1 MPAKERIG
9 VYPGTF
15 DPIHYGHTD
24 IIRRATRVVDRLVIA
39 VAINAGKGPLFTL
52 DERVAMVREEIE
64 HLEGDRPDDKLRER
78 IEVRPFDSLL
88 MEFTVS
94 VGARMIVRGLR
105 AVSDFE
111 YEFQMAGMNARL
123 NPEVETVFLTASDKH
138 QFISSRFVKEIGR
151 LGGDVS
157 HFVSP
162 RIVAVLKERFRLERQ
177 NGGDARRM
185 QTFKPEPAP
194 PDD

>member
-15 DPIHYGHTD
+15 DPITRGHFD
-24 IIRRATRVVDRLVIA
+24 IIRRATRMVDRLVVA

-52 DERVAMVREEIE
+52 DERVAMVREEIA
-64 HLEGDRPDDKLRER
+64 HMEGESPADRLTER
-78 IEVRPFDSLL
+78 VDVRPFDNLL
-88 MEFTVS
+88 MDFTVA
-94 VGARMIVRGLR
+94 VGAKVIIRGLR

-123 NPEVETVFLTASDKH
+123 NPAVETAFLMASDRH

-151 LGGDVS
+151 LGGEVS

-162 RIVAVLKERFRLERQ
+162 RVAVHLKERFAQERR
-177 NGGDARRM
+177 NGGAAKLV
-185 QTFKPEPAP
+185 QTFKQDPAP
-194 PDD
+194 PD